1 MCEYDPHG
9 PADLCQLGPCA
20 RSGDGWFGGGDGAQS
35 LRGGQLLCNSLN
47 SFASD
52 EASLHIPVRAAE
64 NKVFVAAANK
74 VGPLVPPEMVVP
86 ISEATGI
93 PVKFL
98 DGAGVLEAYPDCEI
112 CHTSLTEMTDNFA
125 NKMMGIFDRNDELDK
140 DGLIQAAFAMGII
153 PDLLRHCHG
162 TAAHIVNAIDS
173 FFRSFIDFEEFMG
186 LLTENGTIV
195 LAEVV
200 MEARAIP
207 DKSDDF

>member
-1 MCEYDPHG
+1 MKAFLLLAITLLSSVSSQEISVNMID
-9 PADLCQLGPCA
+9 DL
-20 RSGDGWFGGGDGAQS
+20 
-35 LRGGQLLCNSLN
+35 
-47 SFASD
+47 
-52 EASLHIPVRAAE
+52 
-64 NKVFVAAANK
+64 VF
-74 VGPLVPPEMVVP
+74 
-86 ISEATGI
+86 
-93 PVKFL
+93 KFL
-98 DGAGVLEAYPDCEI
+98 EGAGVLEAYPDCEI